1 MKHAA
6 AGSLLLA
13 LCLASPA
20 WAQAD
25 GSPGARFHRAIYD
38 GDLEGVKALLA
49 SGLSPNTPIDRPNF
63 TTTPVVL
70 ASERGER
77 DIVRTLV
84 DAGADVNA
92 KHHDKMRN
100 VDHTAL
106 SMAREL
112 DVEIVRTLL
121 DKGARVDERVEFG
134 GTVLMGAA
142 RKGDP
147 ELIEVLLAAGA
158 NPNAEDDNGFT
169 PLSCAVES
177 GKESP
182 VRTLV
187 AKGADVN
194 HANAGWKMTP
204 LHHAIRAGSVDMV
217 KLLLELKANPNA
229 RTKAGETPLTLA
241 RKGDQEEVIAL
252 LQAAGAK

>member
-1 MKHAA
+1 MKHAVV
-6 AGSLLLA
+6 GSLLLA

-25 GSPGARFHRAIYD
+25 ESPGARFHRAIYD
-38 GDLEGVKALLA
+38 GDLEAVKALLA
-49 SGLSPNTPIDRPNF
+49 SGLSPNTPIERLKL

-70 ASERGER
+70 ASSRG
-77 DIVRTLV
+77 DLGIVRVLV
-84 DAGADVNA
+84 EAGADVNA
-92 KHHDKMRN
+92 KEHSKVRN

-106 SMAREL
+106 SMASEL
-112 DVEIVRTLL
+112 DVEIVRYLL
-121 DKGARVDERVEFG
+121 GKGAKVDERVEFG
-134 GTVLMGAA
+134 GTVLMAAA

-147 ELIEVLLAAGA
+147 ELIDVLLAAGA

-217 KLLLELKANPNA
+217 RLLLELKANPNA

-241 RKGDQEEVIAL
+241 QKGDQEEVLAL
-252 LQAAGAK
+252 LKAAGAR